1 MIERLVIHRFRGI
14 REGVL
19 DDLGKVN
26 LLIGPNNSGKTTIL
40 EMLYLGGTSGRPC
53 ELILENVQDGV
64 YPAAASLPY
73 DFLGFQSLPRL
84 RQRHGHKDRWEESP
98 ATLTEEGGLAIALH
112 ALPDAHPLRDFR
124 LAAPLPEPG
133 QKDKASFYKKDL
145 SAVALFSLDRQKG
158 IPSAMVPSDFAK
170 HHIRS
175 EASRWHYL
183 WQPEWIYDGERQEP
197 LDHLAVWA
205 EEGASPALRHV
216 LFFDFHTISDHFID
230 RFHKWAYQN
239 IPDWHEKIAHSLA
252 RVFPTLQGA
261 IVEVADAPDGQK
273 GRTGYLRFPGRT
285 PLSIDQF
292 GDGSRHAFKVLASL
306 LALAEVVDREQPGL
320 FLWEDP
326 ELFMHPDALGRMLS
340 EVIHLIQDKPIQV
353 FLSTQSLEVV
363 GLLTHHFRPRDP
375 EFQEA
380 LRAFRLQLDAGHL
393 YAATFHFQNLY
404 TWLEQGMD
412 PRYWGVVDLPI
423 SYRYREAEKLLS
435 EEEL

>member
-1 MIERLVIHRFRGI
+1 MIERLVAHRFRGI

-19 DDLGKVN
+19 SDLGKVN
-26 LLIGPNNSGKTTIL
+26 LLIGPNNSGKTAIL

-53 ELILENVQDGV
+53 GLILENVQDGT
-64 YPAAASLPY
+64 YQASAPLPY
-73 DFLGFQSLPRL
+73 DFLGFQPLPRL
-84 RQRHGHKDRWEESP
+84 RRRHGHKERWEESP
-98 ATLTEEGGLAIALH
+98 ATLTEESGLAIT
-112 ALPDAHPLRDFR
+112 LPDLPDTHPLYDFR
-124 LAAPLPEPG
+124 LAAPLPKAG
-133 QKDKASFYKKDL
+133 QKDRAAFYKKDL

-158 IPSAMVPSDFAK
+158 IPSEIVPPGFVE
-170 HHIRS
+170 HHIQS

-183 WQPEWIYDGERQEP
+183 WQPEWVYTWEP
-197 LDHLAVWA
+197 QQPVDHLAVWA
-205 EEGASPALRHV
+205 EEGTLPAPRHV
-216 LFFDFHTISDHFID
+216 LFFDFHTVGDHFTD

-252 RVFPTLQGA
+252 RVFPALQGA

-285 PLSIDQF
+285 PLPIDQF
-292 GDGSRHAFKVLASL
+292 GDGSRHAFKVLASSI
-306 LALAEVVDREQPGL
+306 ALAEVGGREHPGL

-326 ELFMHPDALGRMLS
+326 ESFMHPESLGRLLN
-340 EVIHLIQDKPIQV
+340 EVMHLIQDKPIQV
-353 FLSTQSLEVV
+353 FFSTQSLEVV
-363 GLLTHHFRPRDP
+363 GLLTHHFQQQHSGL
-375 EFQEA
+375 QEA
-380 LRAFRLQLDAGHL
+380 LRAFRLELDAGRL

-435 EEEL
+435 EEDL